1 MKRFILLL
9 IATFTM
15 ACGFAQNT
23 NIKEACDKLKTV
35 TDSLT
40 EDQKDELFNLAEQIL
55 ITRVDS
61 IMHEGIYMQALEL
74 MDSIQANWKALTGRE
89 PSPMM
94 YLKKGNILMYLEE
107 WRDLIKTTEECLSVH
122 KSDIN
127 DRVAAI
133 MYSMQGAAHR
143 NLEEYREAIRSYE
156 NGSYY
161 YTKTGDI
168 GSQGDMI
175 CSMANCYSEL
185 GKHTMAS
192 SFYEK
197 GINKYLDY
205 FGTSRSALL
214 RSNFSVKDSYKQS
227 VLGVFAAH
235 LFCLAVYEQNYGSRL
250 NSKNYLLM
258 SAHCGDKTA
267 KSEYQRIYGYR

>member
-9 IATFTM
+9 VATFTM

-23 NIKEACDKLKTV
+23 NIKERKEQIKSV
-35 TDSLT
+35 SDSLT
-40 EDQKDELFNLAEQIL
+40 EDQKDALFDLTEQI
-55 ITRVDS
+55 IIAGVDS
-61 IMHEGIYMQALEL
+61 IMYEGRFMQALEL
-74 MDSIQANWKALTGRE
+74 MDSIQVKWKTLTGRE
-89 PSPMM
+89 PSPSM
-94 YLKKGNILMYLEE
+94 YLIKGNILMHLEE

-122 KSDIN
+122 KSDIT
-127 DRVAAI
+127 DMIAAI
-133 MYSMQGAAHR
+133 MYRMQGSAHL

-161 YTKTGDI
+161 YTKTGDL

-175 CSMANCYSEL
+175 CCIAKCYGEL

-197 GINKYLDY
+197 GINKFLDY
-205 FGTSRSALL
+205 FETSRSALL
-214 RSNFSVKDSYKQS
+214 RSNFSVKDSYKQT

-235 LFCLAVYEQNYGSRL
+235 LFSLAVYEQNYGSRL
-250 NSKNYLLM
+250 NSKDYLLM
-258 SAHCGDKTA
+258 SAHCGDEMA
-267 KSEYQRIYGYR
+267 KSEYQRIYGY